1 MKIIFGIS
9 LFLLTL
15 VSVASCKDDEETIT
29 PDYVGSWI
37 FDDSSVATFT
47 ANSIDVIHSN
57 SSGDEKNLA
66 IGFRGRVSVVGDL
79 MTIVQTEL
87 GVEGVDGKISYY
99 KAGTDEF
106 IRYEGDVTPE
116 ISKYSVKGNELT
128 LLNDDENDGVYG
140 NGDGEI
146 LVLTRK

>member
-1 MKIIFGIS
+1 MKIIFGIT

-15 VSVASCKDDEETIT
+15 VSVASCKDDEEAIT

-37 FDDSSVATFT
+37 FEDSSVATFT

-57 SSGDEKNLA
+57 SSDDEKNIA

-87 GVEGVDGKISYY
+87 GVEGVDGKITYY

-116 ISKYSVKGNELT
+116 ISKYSVKDNELT

-140 NGDGEI
+140 NEDGEI